1 MLQNSAILVRLQ
13 IYQIGLSIKDNN
25 VTDAAHKAYN
35 INDKRAGY
43 YRKFKID
50 RTDVKQISQVAN
62 MARSFHRMM
71 TVPWGHESYRL
82 LPSTLIVK
90 YQRKIK
96 QMKMEF
102 YSHVSDLEARWP
114 SIISAAQL
122 RLGPAFNQND
132 YVDSTQL
139 KSAYVFDIHL
149 KPIPKDDH
157 FVLEVEKETL
167 QEMKDKLNQDQENNM
182 EDAMSNLWHR
192 LYEVVERMAERLDDN
207 NPRIFKTLVT
217 NIEKLTD
224 ILPDLN
230 LAKDPQLTKMC
241 IDVKDKLCV
250 YTPGQLKKDRH
261 VRNKTAKEAKEIQNK
276 MDALMGKA

>member
-1 MLQNSAILVRLQ
+1 MLQNSAILVRVQ
-13 IYQIGLSIKDNN
+13 VHQIGLSIKDNK
-25 VTDAAHKAYN
+25 VTDAAHKAYQ

-43 YRKFKID
+43 YRKFKIVWG
-50 RTDVKQISQVAN
+50 DVKQISQVAN

-71 TVPWGHESYRL
+71 TVPWGNESYRL

-96 QMKMEF
+96 LMKMEF
-102 YSHVSDLEARWP
+102 HSHVSDLEARWP
-114 SIISAAQL
+114 SIINAAQL
-122 RLGPAFNQND
+122 RLGPAFNPND
-132 YVDSTQL
+132 YVNPTQL
-139 KSAYVFDIHL
+139 KDAYIFDIHF
-149 KPIPKDDH
+149 KPIPQDDH

-167 QEMKDKLNQDQENNM
+167 KEIKDKLNQDQADNI

-192 LYEVVERMAERLDDN
+192 LYEVVERMAERLDEK

-217 NIEKLTD
+217 NIEQLTD

-230 LAKDPQLTKMC
+230 LAKDPQLTEMC
-241 IDVKDKLCV
+241 IDVKNKLCV
-250 YTPGQLKKDRH
+250 YTPGQLKKDKR
-261 VRNKTAKEAKEIQNK
+261 VRDKTAKEAKEIQSK